1 MSLNKVLLIGNVG
14 KDPEVRNLESGAKTA
29 SFTLA
34 TSERYKDRS
43 GETREMTEWHNIVAW
58 RGLADLA
65 ENYIRKGSQIYVE
78 GRIRSRSYT
87 DRDGNTRYITE
98 IQADAI
104 QLLGRKSDNPASQ
117 NGGNYGH
124 QGGYGGNQGGY
135 GQQQG
140 GYAPAQQPAPRPAAP
155 APAPAPFVEE
165 GDAGDDLPF

>member
-1 MSLNKVLLIGNVG
+1 MSLNKVLLIGNAG

-34 TSERYKDRS
+34 TTERYKDRN
-43 GETREMTEWHNIVAW
+43 GENKEITEWHNIVCW

-104 QLLGRKSDNPASQ
+104 QLLGRKSDNQ
-117 NGGNYGH
+117 GGN
-124 QGGYGGNQGGY
+124 GGYGS
-135 GQQQG
+135 QQG
-140 GYAPAQQPAPRPAAP
+140 GYAPSAAPRPAAP
-155 APAPAPFVEE
+155 AAAPSQAPFVEE

>member
-1 MSLNKVLLIGNVG
+1 MSLNKVLLIGNAG
-14 KDPEVRNLESGAKTA
+14 RDPEVRNLESGAKTA

-43 GETREMTEWHNIVAW
+43 GETKEMTEWHNIVCW

-104 QLLGRKSDNPASQ
+104 QLLGRKADNP
-117 NGGNYGH
+117 GG
-124 QGGYGGNQGGY
+124 GGSYGGA
-135 GQQQG
+135 QQG
-140 GYAPAQQPAPRPAAP
+140 GYQAPASRPAPAPAAP
-155 APAPAPFVEE
+155 VQAPAPAPFVEE